1 MKKIIKFFNKV
12 LASII
17 LLLSLSSCK
26 LFKSDDEIIK
36 DNVMSFIK
44 ALENKNK
51 EEVKSYFAKN
61 KIKDIVNFDQSLD
74 ELFNYYQGKYMS
86 YNYGGSA
93 KYKDSDYNFRSIN
106 YQYPIDI
113 KTDIEKYRMYFN
125 WYIEYTTDKDMVGIW
140 SFYIIKEKDDP
151 NSTYSYWGDG
161 LNTPGIN
168 IGKIDERDE

>member
-1 MKKIIKFFNKV
+1 MKKIFKLIKN
-12 LASII
+12 II
-17 LLLSLSSCK
+17 LSLNLLFSLSSCD
-26 LFKSDDEIIK
+26 LFKSDDEIIR
-36 DNVMSFIK
+36 DNVMHFVK
-44 ALENKNK
+44 ALDTKNK

-61 KIKDIVNFDQSLD
+61 KIKDIAVFDQSID
-74 ELFNYYQGKYMS
+74 ELFDYYQGEYMS

-93 KYKDSDYNFRSIN
+93 KYKDGDYNFRSIN

-113 KTDIEKYRMYFN
+113 KTDIENYRMYFN
-125 WYIEYTTDKDMVGIW
+125 WYIEYTTDKDMIGIW
-140 SFYIIKEKDDP
+140 SFYILKKKDDP